1 MRVKLSILG
10 LYNHY
15 DDIFDRLVVPS
26 TVDRNTVIH
35 KILYDLAELS
45 LVYTSADLVR
55 DMIGVWSEAML
66 PSWERMA
73 VALNAEYN
81 PIHNYDRTEE
91 WRDSTKESSS
101 EHSESSGSSTEA
113 VSGYN
118 TGAGMADSSRNSG
131 SNEQDRGQNREASST
146 RTGRAYGNIGVTTT
160 MQMIREEMNLREDFN
175 IYDVITQSFKAK
187 FCVMVY

>member
-1 MRVKLSILG
+1 MRIKLSILG
-10 LYNHY
+10 MYNHFE
-15 DDIFDRLVVPS
+15 DIFDRMVVPS
-26 TVDRNTVIH
+26 TVNRNTAIH

-45 LVYTSADLVR
+45 LVYTSADLMR
-55 DMIGVWSEAML
+55 DMIGVWAETML

-73 VALNAEYN
+73 LALNAEYN

-91 WRDSTKESSS
+91 WEDSTEETAS
-101 EHSESSGSSTEA
+101 EHTESSGSNTEA

-118 TGAGMADSSRNSG
+118 TGSGMADASRNSG
-131 SNEQDRGQNREASST
+131 SNEQDRGQSRESSNT

-175 IYDVITQSFKAK
+175 IYDIITQSFKQK

>member
-15 DDIFDRLVVPS
+15 GDIFERLVVPS
-26 TVDRNTVIH
+26 TVNRDTVIR

-45 LVYTSADLVR
+45 LVYTSADLMK
-55 DMIGVWSEAML
+55 DMIGVWAETML

-73 VALNAEYN
+73 LALNAEYN

-91 WRDSTKESSS
+91 WRDSTTESSS
-101 EHSESSGSSTEA
+101 EHTENSGSSTEA

-118 TGAGMADSSRNSG
+118 TGSGMADASRNSG
-131 SNEQDRGQNREASST
+131 TSEQDRGTSHSATSSRE
-146 RTGRAYGNIGVTTT
+146 GRAYGNIGVTTT

-175 IYDVITQSFKAK
+175 IYDVITQSFKNK
-187 FCVMVY
+187 FCVMIY